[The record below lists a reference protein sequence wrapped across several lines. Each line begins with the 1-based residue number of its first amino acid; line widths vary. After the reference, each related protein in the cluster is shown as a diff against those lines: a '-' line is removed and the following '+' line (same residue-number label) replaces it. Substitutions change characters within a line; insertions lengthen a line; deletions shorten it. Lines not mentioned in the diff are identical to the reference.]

1 MDPSAG
7 REQQVKVG
15 GLVVAVAA
23 FALTRVTLLVV
34 ADPGASLAAFLT
46 TGLFPLV
53 LGLGLA
59 AFGVSL
65 AVSTFEPWY
74 VNTVALWT
82 VLGTAGMG
90 LVAGLSVLNPML
102 SGSALGMPAQSSTLV
117 ANTLIGGAVGGAL
130 IGVQSARNRRQ
141 RRVLARQSKQ
151 AVVLDR
157 ILRDEVINAVT
168 AILGRVDLVE
178 NADVSDSE
186 SLGAI
191 RRGAQRIHDA
201 VEDVGFL
208 VPSGNGDA
216 TALEP
221 TVLEPALREG
231 IAAATERFPDAT
243 IETDIVIDKP
253 VRVRAN
259 NRLGTIFEQLSAIA
273 VDRHP
278 DGAPHIRASADANG
292 TAARVTVTDDGDPP
306 TDKQIAVLSGGAIS
320 EYDDPTIG
328 FGYPI
333 VSFLVD
339 QYGGD
344 VTVDVT
350 DGETQVTVTLPRV
363 RADGTQSRQHGLE
376 PAALRDVTVAAL
388 AAGVAMG
395 VVFQTFANTIPVI
408 GSLYGVPSATV
419 GWITHLFHSV
429 VFGVLFAA
437 ALRRPSLRDRL
448 DSVSTTVGAAVAFG
462 LALSVI
468 AAGFVMPLW
477 LNAVGVA
484 APLPRIFPVGVLG
497 HLVWGGTLGGVYR
510 LLR

>member
-34 ADPGASLAAFLT
+34 ADPGASLTAFLT

-74 VNTVALWT
+74 VNTVALWML
-82 VLGTAGMG
+82 LGTVGMG
-90 LVAGLSVLNPML
+90 LVAGLSLLNPML
-102 SGSALGMPAQSSTLV
+102 SGSALGLPAQSSTLV

-141 RRVLARQSKQ
+141 RRTLARQSKQ

-168 AILGRVDLVE
+168 AIIGRVDLVE
-178 NADVSDSE
+178 NADVSDDE
-186 SLGAI
+186 SLDAI
-191 RRGAQRIHDA
+191 RRGARRIRDA

-208 VPSGNGDA
+208 VPSGDGD
-216 TALEP
+216 TRDLEP
-221 TVLEPALREG
+221 TALGSALHDG
-231 IAAATERFPDAT
+231 IADATQRFPDAT
-243 IETDIVIDKP
+243 VETDLALEEG

-259 NRLGTIFEQLSAIA
+259 DRLQTVFEQLSAIA

-278 DGAPHIRASADANG
+278 DRAPHIHVSATANG
-292 TAARVTVTDDGDPP
+292 TTARVTVTDDGDPP
-306 TDKQIAVLSGGAIS
+306 TDKQVAVLSESAIS

-339 QYGGD
+339 RYGGD
-344 VTVDVT
+344 VAVDVA
-350 DGETQVTVTLPRV
+350 DGKTQVTVTLPRI
-363 RADGTQSRQHGLE
+363 REDGAQSRQHGLE
-376 PAALRDVTVAAL
+376 PAALRDATVAAL

-395 VVFQTFANTIPVI
+395 IVFQTFANTIPVI

-419 GWITHLFHSV
+419 GWISHLFHSV
-429 VFGVLFAA
+429 VFGILFVA
-437 ALRRPSLRDRL
+437 ALRRPTLRDWL
-448 DSVSTTVGAAVAFG
+448 DSVPATVGAAVAFG
-462 LALSVI
+462 LALSVV

-484 APLPRIFPVGVLG
+484 APLPRVFPAGVLG
-497 HLVWGGTLGGVYR
+497 HLVWGGVLGGVYW